1 MKIIVL
7 NLDRGTTKE
16 ELKVLFEEFGA
27 VQSCDL
33 VLDNVT
39 GKSKG
44 FGFIEMP
51 KPGEAKLAIK
61 SLNNKKVA
69 ANRIRVRKAKNK
81 KV

>member
-7 NLDRGTTKE
+7 NLDRGITKE